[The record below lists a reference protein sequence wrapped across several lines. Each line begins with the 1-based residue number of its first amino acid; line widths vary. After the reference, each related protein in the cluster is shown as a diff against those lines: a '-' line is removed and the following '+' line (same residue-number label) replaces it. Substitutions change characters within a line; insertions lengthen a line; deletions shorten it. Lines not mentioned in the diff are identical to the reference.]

1 MTVEEGVRINE
12 GYSDSQSL
20 IFPLPTEIN
29 HSYLIFSEILM
40 SIQRSLEGGCN
51 VVKGRTLRKSYV
63 LPPTL
68 KAVETCG
75 EILR

>member
-1 MTVEEGVRINE
+1 
-12 GYSDSQSL
+12 
-20 IFPLPTEIN
+20 
-29 HSYLIFSEILM
+29 M
-40 SIQRSLEGGCN
+40 SIQRSLGGGCN